1 MTAAYHNEWRAR
13 SVSGSLGG
21 QMKQVAKDTVI
32 TLSYEVTDPDGN
44 VLDAGEEP
52 LMYLHG
58 GYGDV
63 FEVIEEALQGKVI
76 GDTVTVKM
84 QPEQAYGEYDADLV
98 QIEPVEALPQPLEI
112 GMQIEGEPEG
122 EPDEVV
128 FYRVTDIADGKAV
141 LDGNHPLAGMALI
154 FTGTVTAVRSAT
166 GAELEAGRVED

>member
-1 MTAAYHNEWRAR
+1 
-13 SVSGSLGG
+13 
-21 QMKQVAKDTVI
+21 MKKIVRDRVV

-63 FEVIEEALQGKVI
+63 FEAIEQALEGKSV

-84 QPEQAYGEYDADLV
+84 QPDQAYGEYDAELV
-98 QIEPVEALPQPLEI
+98 LIESLEILPQPLKI

-122 EPDEVV
+122 GPEESV
-128 FYRVTDIADGKAV
+128 FYTVTDIADGKAV
-141 LDGNHPLAGMALI
+141 LDGNHPLAGQALV
-154 FTGTVTAVRSAT
+154 FTGTVTAVRPANS
-166 GAELEAGRVED
+166 AELDAGHVL

>member
-1 MTAAYHNEWRAR
+1 
-13 SVSGSLGG
+13 
-21 QMKQVAKDTVI
+21 MKQIVKNSVV

-58 GYGDV
+58 DYDDV
-63 FEVIEEALQGKVI
+63 FEAIEHALQGKSV

-84 QPEQAYGEYDADLV
+84 QPDQAYGEYDAELV
-98 QIEPVEALPQPLEI
+98 LIEPVEILPQPLKI

-122 EPDEVV
+122 SPEEVV

-141 LDGNHPLAGMALI
+141 LDGNHPLAGQALI
-154 FTGTVTAVRSAT
+154 FTGTVTAIRRASP
-166 GAELEAGRVED
+166 AEIEAGQVE

>member
-1 MTAAYHNEWRAR
+1 MN
-13 SVSGSLGG
+13 
-21 QMKQVAKDTVI
+21 KIAKDTVV
-32 TLSYEVTDPDGN
+32 TLSYEVSDPDGN

-63 FEVIEEALQGKVI
+63 FEIIEEALTGKTV

-84 QPEQAYGEYDADLV
+84 QPDQAYGEYDAELV
-98 QIEPVEALPQPLEI
+98 LIESVDVLPQPLKV

-122 EPDEVV
+122 EPDEVM

-154 FTGTVTAVRSAT
+154 FTGTVTSVRSAT
-166 GAELEAGRVED
+166 TAELEAGQVAD